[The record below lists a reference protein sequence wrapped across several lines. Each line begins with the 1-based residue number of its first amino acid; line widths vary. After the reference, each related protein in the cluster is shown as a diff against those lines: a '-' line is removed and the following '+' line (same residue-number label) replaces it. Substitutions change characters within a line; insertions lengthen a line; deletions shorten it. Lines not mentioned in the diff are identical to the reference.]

1 MHDEKNQKEAAVITV
16 ASKKDSKEREKT
28 MENQKKCFNFRK
40 IKKDVQGITLIAL
53 VVTIIVLL
61 ILAGIALNLT
71 IGENGIFSRAEK
83 AANTWRNAETNE
95 QLAMGELGNWIGNY
109 LGENGNGGSQGGGS
123 STEEKW
129 FVQKFEKAQEDNCP
143 GGDACTD
150 PENHIHVGDYVTN
163 FNNTCTNT
171 SSPVNLS
178 EEQTGVEGTQTYQY
192 DSNTTW
198 RVLGIRGS
206 GDSAQLILTTGSP
219 IKRTG
224 DDPYLHLEGA
234 EGWYNTDD
242 SMTDNNILD
251 EICSIYNNSLADEV
265 RSMRIEDIN
274 NLLGITVGEDGQ
286 IYKNGEK
293 ISSSQS
299 FIGYSQTYGQGD
311 NHYAPE
317 NYLIEKYPS
326 NEEYQN
332 LRPKYEGDTV
342 DGSAYMYM
350 VTDPSV
356 IDSSSKLYEVLFDG
370 TTSNGYSKAYWLAS
384 SGVLDYGSFCGFGP
398 GFVFLGLACG
408 GYGDLFHSC
417 GREQEYWFGVRPVA
431 YLKSTVSENDLTIS
445 RNGTEEEWATTIPDP
460 DGFTSES
467 ISAGRVTARP

>member
-1 MHDEKNQKEAAVITV
+1 MKCLKANEKKGKFTV
-16 ASKKDSKEREKT
+16 KK
-28 MENQKKCFNFRK
+28 QKKQ
-40 IKKDVQGITLIAL
+40 VQGITLIAL

-95 QLAMGELGNWIGNY
+95 QLALGELGNWIGNY
-109 LGENGNGGSQGGGS
+109 LGENGNSGSQGGGP
-123 STEEKW
+123 STTEKW

-143 GGDACTD
+143 GGDACTA

-171 SSPVNLS
+171 SSLINLS
-178 EEQTGVEGTQTYQY
+178 EEKTGVGGTQTYQY

-242 SMTDNNILD
+242 SVTRNNILD
-251 EICSIYNNSLADEV
+251 EICGIYNNSLADEV

-274 NLLGITVGEDGQ
+274 NLLGISVGEDGK
-286 IYKNGEK
+286 IYKGGTQ
-293 ISSSQS
+293 ITASQS
-299 FIGYSQTYGQGD
+299 FIGYNQTYGQ
-311 NHYAPE
+311 NSNRYAPE
-317 NYLIEKYPS
+317 NYLKEVYPD
-326 NEEYQN
+326 NEDYQR
-332 LRPKYEGDTV
+332 LTTKYEGDTV
-342 DGSAYMYM
+342 DGSSYMYM
-350 VTDPSV
+350 VSDPSV

-384 SGVLDYGSFCGFGP
+384 SGVFDGGSYCHFGP
-398 GFVFLGLACG
+398 GFVFRGVACVG
-408 GYGDLFHSC
+408 DSDLFGSD
-417 GREQEYWFGVRPVA
+417 GGEYEFWFGVRPVA
-431 YLKSTVSENDLTIS
+431 YLKSTVSENDLIIS
-445 RNGTEEEWATTIPDP
+445 RNGTEEEWATTINTD
-460 DGFTSES
+460 DFQYKN